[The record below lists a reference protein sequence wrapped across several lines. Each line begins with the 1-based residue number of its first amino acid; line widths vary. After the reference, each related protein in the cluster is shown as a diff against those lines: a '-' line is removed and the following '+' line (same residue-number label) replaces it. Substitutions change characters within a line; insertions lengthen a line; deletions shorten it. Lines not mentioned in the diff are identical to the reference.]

1 MAIRNA
7 SGTKIR
13 LLGPAS
19 VGAYVN
25 AVELTDEERAITDD
39 INRLQQD
46 RFEELDHLA
55 DKNSLKEELFGSAT
69 DNIATHIKT
78 SDPSNSNNFWL
89 WLMRMQGKDEACC
102 MILQV
107 MRCIPIDEQHQADDC
122 DCKRKKCALTEVG
135 RKAQATLFQGK
146 ERESIMQIMNHQE
159 LDHLWPKEKED
170 RAERQLVNF
179 RALKRLYVQG
189 YIPDLK
195 PLHVGKVG
203 KGAMPLII
211 PLDSQIQVIQCTH
224 HSPGTFHLGVNRT
237 EMVLR
242 DFAYF
247 PKMIQVISEYIKRC
261 DQCQQGK
268 ILPCKL
274 SPGLGK
280 TSSLEWYSPIEGE
293 LVDYRSSIDPDSTDR
308 RKL

>member
-1 MAIRNA
+1 
-7 SGTKIR
+7 
-13 LLGPAS
+13 
-19 VGAYVN
+19 
-25 AVELTDEERAITDD
+25 
-39 INRLQQD
+39 
-46 RFEELDHLA
+46 
-55 DKNSLKEELFGSAT
+55 
-69 DNIATHIKT
+69 
-78 SDPSNSNNFWL
+78 
-89 WLMRMQGKDEACC
+89 
-102 MILQV
+102 
-107 MRCIPIDEQHQADDC
+107 
-122 DCKRKKCALTEVG
+122 
-135 RKAQATLFQGK
+135 
-146 ERESIMQIMNHQE
+146 
-159 LDHLWPKEKED
+159 
-170 RAERQLVNF
+170 
-179 RALKRLYVQG
+179 
-189 YIPDLK
+189 
-195 PLHVGKVG
+195 
-203 KGAMPLII
+203 MPLII

-293 LVDYRSSIDPDSTDR
+293 LVDYWSSIDPDSTDR